1 MEFHYSD
8 LNFANIGLIFTTT
21 QVYFAPTFVLSNL
34 KNEKMNLSNNKILI
48 TGGASGIGLGL
59 AERFIQE
66 NNTVIICGR
75 RASLLEEVKAKFPS
89 IITKVCDL
97 SLEEERIA
105 LYQWIAANHPDL
117 NVLVNNAGIQNWMNI
132 TDTDFYN
139 NMKNELATNIEA
151 PLHLTSLFIQLSSLK
166 TVMNVTS
173 GLAFS
178 PFAKVPVYS
187 ATKAFFRSFTLSL
200 RHLLKE
206 KNIEVI
212 EIIPPALNTDLGG
225 IGLHDAHPSV
235 SSFIEAIFEQL
246 KEGKQELT
254 FGTSETRLNASA
266 EDLRNHFNAMHS

>member
-1 MEFHYSD
+1 MK
-8 LNFANIGLIFTTT
+8 IT
-21 QVYFAPTFVLSNL
+21 
-34 KNEKMNLSNNKILI
+34 NNKILI

-59 AERFIQE
+59 TERFIQE

-75 RASLLEEVKAKFPS
+75 RESVLNEVKAKFPS
-89 IITKVCDL
+89 VITKVCDL

-105 LYQWIAANHPDL
+105 LFKWIEENHPDL
-117 NVLVNNAGIQNWMNI
+117 NVLINNAGIQKWVSI
-132 TDTDFYN
+132 TDSDFYES
-139 NMKNELATNIEA
+139 MKSEVTTNIEA
-151 PLHLTSLFIQLSSLK
+151 PLHLTSLFIQLKSLT

-200 RHLLKE
+200 RHLLQS

-225 IGLHDAHPSV
+225 AGLHDMHPSV
-235 SSFIEAIFEQL
+235 SDFIVSIFEQL
-246 KEGKQELT
+246 KEGKSELT
-254 FGTSETRLNASA
+254 FGTSETRLNASVPELKA
-266 EDLRNHFNAMHS
+266 SFNALHGN